1 MKSAIKPSAD
11 IVIKKSGIVVII
23 YGIPLSEV
31 AELQEKIADIGA
43 TSVLESNASGGH
55 YMELTANSTH
65 KYPVRRCVCQPA
77 TQTAEALYAF
87 CRRTLRIPQ
96 ERVGITV

>member
-1 MKSAIKPSAD
+1 MKNIAKPSAD
-11 IVIKKSGIVVII
+11 VMVKKSGIIVII

-31 AELQEKIADIGA
+31 AELQEKINAIGA
-43 TSVLESNASGGH
+43 TSVLELNASGGH
-55 YMELTANSTH
+55 YLELTANDNFKH
-65 KYPVRRCVCQPA
+65 HIKNAVRKSA

-96 ERVGITV
+96 ERVGITA